1 MSGTSKES
9 LGHWG
14 LPGLGKACLTTM
26 DKKLNMLNE
35 KVDQL
40 LHFQEDVTE
49 KLQSV
54 CRDMGH
60 LEQGLRRLEASRAPG
75 PGGADGV
82 PRADTQAGWPE
93 VLELVRAMQQDA
105 AQHGARLEALFR
117 MVAAVDRA
125 IALVGATLQKSKVA
139 DFLMQ
144 GHVPW
149 RGGSPGDSPEENKE
163 RVEEEGAKPK
173 HVLSASGVQSDA
185 REPGEESQKVDV
197 LEGTVERLP
206 PIRASGLGADPAQ
219 AWASPGQG
227 DGVPGPAQAFPGH
240 LPLPTKVEAKP
251 PETPSESPRTGLELA
266 PAPGRVNVVSPSL
279 EVAPG
284 AGQGASSSRPDP
296 WPLEEGTRLTPGP
309 GPQCPGPPGLP
320 SQARAAHSGG
330 KTPPRI
336 SIHMQEMDTPGEMLV
351 TRRGSLGPSPA
362 TEAPAAAQP
371 GEQGPPGTG
380 RCLQAPGTEPRE
392 QTPEGARE
400 LSPLQESSS
409 PRGAKSEEDQ
419 RAGVEPSTRPSLARR
434 DDDDHAVGALG
445 LQQGKGPGAGNPEPE
460 QDCAAR
466 APGRAEA
473 VRRMPPGVEAGSVVL
488 DDSPAPP
495 APFEH
500 RVVSVKETSISA
512 DYEVCQHEVLG
523 GGRFGQVH
531 RCTEKSTGLPL
542 AAKIIKVKSAK
553 DREDV
558 KNEINIMNQL
568 SHVNLIQLYDAFES
582 KHSCTLVMEYVDGGE
597 LFDRITDEKYHL
609 TELDVVLFTRQIC
622 EGVHYLHQ
630 HYILHLDL
638 KPTTQQSP
646 QDEQEKLLDEA
657 IQAVK
662 VQSFQMKRCLDKNK
676 LMDALKHASNMLGE
690 LRTSMLSPKS
700 YYELYMA
707 ISDELHYL
715 EVYLTD
721 EFAKGRK
728 VADLYELVQYAGN
741 IIPRLYLL
749 ITVGVVYVKS
759 FPQSRKDILKDLVE
773 MCRGVQ
779 HPLRGL
785 FLRNYLLQCTRNILP
800 DEGEPTD
807 EETTGDISDS
817 MDFVLLNFA
826 EMNKLWVRMQ
836 HQGHSRDREK
846 RERERQELRILVGTN
861 LVRLSQL
868 EGVNVERY
876 KQIVLTGILEQV
888 VNCRDA
894 LAQEY
899 LMECIIQVFPDE
911 FHLQTLNPFLRAC
924 AELHQ
929 NVNVKNIIIA
939 LIDRLALFAH
949 REDGPGIPA
958 DIKLFDIFSQQV
970 ATVIQSRQD
979 MPSED
984 VVSLQVSLINLAMK
998 CYPDRVDYVDKVLET
1013 TVEIFNKLNLEHIAT
1028 SSAVSKELTRLLKI
1042 PVDTYNNILTVLKL
1056 KHFHPLFEYFDYESR
1071 KSMSCY
1077 VLSNVLD
1084 YNTEIVS
1091 QDQVDS
1097 IMNLVSTLIQD
1108 QPDQPV
1114 EDPDP
1119 EDFADEQ
1126 SLVGRF
1132 IHLLRSEDPDQQYLI
1147 LNTAR
1152 KHFGA
1157 GGNQR
1162 IRFTLPPLVFAAYQ
1176 LAFRYKE
1183 NSKVDDK
1190 WEKKCQKIFSFAHQT
1205 ISALIKAEL
1214 AELPLRLFLQG
1225 ALAAGEIGFENH
1237 ETVAYEFMSQ
1247 AFSLYEDEI
1256 SDSKAQLAAITLI
1269 IGTFER
1275 MKCFSEENHEPLRTQ
1290 CALAAS
1296 KLLKKPD
1303 QGRAVS
1309 TCAHLFWSGRN
1320 TDKNGEELHGGK
1332 RVMECLKKALK
1343 IANQCMDPSL
1353 QVQLFIEILNRYIYF
1368 YEKENDAVTIQ
1379 VLNQL
1384 IQKIRE
1390 DLPNLESS
1398 EETEQI
1404 NKHFHNTLEHLRLRR
1419 ESPESEGP
1427 IYEGLI
1433 L

>member
-1 MSGTSKES
+1 M
-9 LGHWG
+9 
-14 LPGLGKACLTTM
+14 
-26 DKKLNMLNE
+26 
-35 KVDQL
+35 
-40 LHFQEDVTE
+40 
-49 KLQSV
+49 
-54 CRDMGH
+54 
-60 LEQGLRRLEASRAPG
+60 
-75 PGGADGV
+75 
-82 PRADTQAGWPE
+82 
-93 VLELVRAMQQDA
+93 
-105 AQHGARLEALFR
+105 
-117 MVAAVDRA
+117 
-125 IALVGATLQKSKVA
+125 
-139 DFLMQ
+139 
-144 GHVPW
+144 
-149 RGGSPGDSPEENKE
+149 
-163 RVEEEGAKPK
+163 
-173 HVLSASGVQSDA
+173 
-185 REPGEESQKVDV
+185 
-197 LEGTVERLP
+197 
-206 PIRASGLGADPAQ
+206 
-219 AWASPGQG
+219 
-227 DGVPGPAQAFPGH
+227 
-240 LPLPTKVEAKP
+240 
-251 PETPSESPRTGLELA
+251 
-266 PAPGRVNVVSPSL
+266 
-279 EVAPG
+279 
-284 AGQGASSSRPDP
+284 
-296 WPLEEGTRLTPGP
+296 
-309 GPQCPGPPGLP
+309 
-320 SQARAAHSGG
+320 
-330 KTPPRI
+330 
-336 SIHMQEMDTPGEMLV
+336 
-351 TRRGSLGPSPA
+351 
-362 TEAPAAAQP
+362 
-371 GEQGPPGTG
+371 
-380 RCLQAPGTEPRE
+380 
-392 QTPEGARE
+392 
-400 LSPLQESSS
+400 
-409 PRGAKSEEDQ
+409 
-419 RAGVEPSTRPSLARR
+419 
-434 DDDDHAVGALG
+434 
-445 LQQGKGPGAGNPEPE
+445 
-460 QDCAAR
+460 
-466 APGRAEA
+466 
-473 VRRMPPGVEAGSVVL
+473 
-488 DDSPAPP
+488 
-495 APFEH
+495 
-500 RVVSVKETSISA
+500 
-512 DYEVCQHEVLG
+512 
-523 GGRFGQVH
+523 
-531 RCTEKSTGLPL
+531 
-542 AAKIIKVKSAK
+542 
-553 DREDV
+553 
-558 KNEINIMNQL
+558 
-568 SHVNLIQLYDAFES
+568 
-582 KHSCTLVMEYVDGGE
+582 
-597 LFDRITDEKYHL
+597 
-609 TELDVVLFTRQIC
+609 
-622 EGVHYLHQ
+622 
-630 HYILHLDL
+630 
-638 KPTTQQSP
+638 PTTQQSP

-1108 QPDQPV
+1108 QPDQPI

-1132 IHLLRSEDPDQQYLI
+1132 IHLLRSEDPDQQYL
-1147 LNTAR
+1147 
-1152 KHFGA
+1152 
-1157 GGNQR
+1157 
-1162 IRFTLPPLVFAAYQ
+1162 V
-1176 LAFRYKE
+1176 
-1183 NSKVDDK
+1183 
-1190 WEKKCQKIFSFAHQT
+1190 
-1205 ISALIKAEL
+1205 
-1214 AELPLRLFLQG
+1214 
-1225 ALAAGEIGFENH
+1225 
-1237 ETVAYEFMSQ
+1237 
-1247 AFSLYEDEI
+1247 
-1256 SDSKAQLAAITLI
+1256 
-1269 IGTFER
+1269 
-1275 MKCFSEENHEPLRTQ
+1275 
-1290 CALAAS
+1290 
-1296 KLLKKPD
+1296 
-1303 QGRAVS
+1303 
-1309 TCAHLFWSGRN
+1309 
-1320 TDKNGEELHGGK
+1320 
-1332 RVMECLKKALK
+1332 
-1343 IANQCMDPSL
+1343 
-1353 QVQLFIEILNRYIYF
+1353 
-1368 YEKENDAVTIQ
+1368 
-1379 VLNQL
+1379 
-1384 IQKIRE
+1384 
-1390 DLPNLESS
+1390 
-1398 EETEQI
+1398 
-1404 NKHFHNTLEHLRLRR
+1404 
-1419 ESPESEGP
+1419 
-1427 IYEGLI
+1427 
-1433 L
+1433 

>member
-1 MSGTSKES
+1 M
-9 LGHWG
+9 
-14 LPGLGKACLTTM
+14 
-26 DKKLNMLNE
+26 
-35 KVDQL
+35 
-40 LHFQEDVTE
+40 
-49 KLQSV
+49 
-54 CRDMGH
+54 
-60 LEQGLRRLEASRAPG
+60 
-75 PGGADGV
+75 
-82 PRADTQAGWPE
+82 
-93 VLELVRAMQQDA
+93 
-105 AQHGARLEALFR
+105 
-117 MVAAVDRA
+117 
-125 IALVGATLQKSKVA
+125 
-139 DFLMQ
+139 
-144 GHVPW
+144 
-149 RGGSPGDSPEENKE
+149 
-163 RVEEEGAKPK
+163 
-173 HVLSASGVQSDA
+173 
-185 REPGEESQKVDV
+185 
-197 LEGTVERLP
+197 
-206 PIRASGLGADPAQ
+206 
-219 AWASPGQG
+219 
-227 DGVPGPAQAFPGH
+227 
-240 LPLPTKVEAKP
+240 
-251 PETPSESPRTGLELA
+251 
-266 PAPGRVNVVSPSL
+266 
-279 EVAPG
+279 
-284 AGQGASSSRPDP
+284 
-296 WPLEEGTRLTPGP
+296 
-309 GPQCPGPPGLP
+309 
-320 SQARAAHSGG
+320 
-330 KTPPRI
+330 
-336 SIHMQEMDTPGEMLV
+336 
-351 TRRGSLGPSPA
+351 
-362 TEAPAAAQP
+362 
-371 GEQGPPGTG
+371 
-380 RCLQAPGTEPRE
+380 
-392 QTPEGARE
+392 
-400 LSPLQESSS
+400 
-409 PRGAKSEEDQ
+409 
-419 RAGVEPSTRPSLARR
+419 
-434 DDDDHAVGALG
+434 
-445 LQQGKGPGAGNPEPE
+445 
-460 QDCAAR
+460 
-466 APGRAEA
+466 
-473 VRRMPPGVEAGSVVL
+473 
-488 DDSPAPP
+488 
-495 APFEH
+495 
-500 RVVSVKETSISA
+500 
-512 DYEVCQHEVLG
+512 
-523 GGRFGQVH
+523 
-531 RCTEKSTGLPL
+531 
-542 AAKIIKVKSAK
+542 
-553 DREDV
+553 
-558 KNEINIMNQL
+558 
-568 SHVNLIQLYDAFES
+568 
-582 KHSCTLVMEYVDGGE
+582 
-597 LFDRITDEKYHL
+597 
-609 TELDVVLFTRQIC
+609 
-622 EGVHYLHQ
+622 
-630 HYILHLDL
+630 
-638 KPTTQQSP
+638 PTTQQSP

-899 LMECIIQVFPDE
+899 LMECIIQ
-911 FHLQTLNPFLRAC
+911 
-924 AELHQ
+924 
-929 NVNVKNIIIA
+929 
-939 LIDRLALFAH
+939 
-949 REDGPGIPA
+949 
-958 DIKLFDIFSQQV
+958 QV

-1183 NSKVDDK
+1183 SSEVDDK

>member
-1 MSGTSKES
+1 M
-9 LGHWG
+9 
-14 LPGLGKACLTTM
+14 
-26 DKKLNMLNE
+26 
-35 KVDQL
+35 
-40 LHFQEDVTE
+40 
-49 KLQSV
+49 
-54 CRDMGH
+54 
-60 LEQGLRRLEASRAPG
+60 
-75 PGGADGV
+75 
-82 PRADTQAGWPE
+82 
-93 VLELVRAMQQDA
+93 
-105 AQHGARLEALFR
+105 
-117 MVAAVDRA
+117 
-125 IALVGATLQKSKVA
+125 
-139 DFLMQ
+139 
-144 GHVPW
+144 
-149 RGGSPGDSPEENKE
+149 
-163 RVEEEGAKPK
+163 
-173 HVLSASGVQSDA
+173 
-185 REPGEESQKVDV
+185 
-197 LEGTVERLP
+197 
-206 PIRASGLGADPAQ
+206 
-219 AWASPGQG
+219 
-227 DGVPGPAQAFPGH
+227 
-240 LPLPTKVEAKP
+240 
-251 PETPSESPRTGLELA
+251 
-266 PAPGRVNVVSPSL
+266 
-279 EVAPG
+279 
-284 AGQGASSSRPDP
+284 
-296 WPLEEGTRLTPGP
+296 
-309 GPQCPGPPGLP
+309 
-320 SQARAAHSGG
+320 
-330 KTPPRI
+330 
-336 SIHMQEMDTPGEMLV
+336 
-351 TRRGSLGPSPA
+351 
-362 TEAPAAAQP
+362 
-371 GEQGPPGTG
+371 
-380 RCLQAPGTEPRE
+380 
-392 QTPEGARE
+392 
-400 LSPLQESSS
+400 
-409 PRGAKSEEDQ
+409 
-419 RAGVEPSTRPSLARR
+419 
-434 DDDDHAVGALG
+434 
-445 LQQGKGPGAGNPEPE
+445 
-460 QDCAAR
+460 
-466 APGRAEA
+466 
-473 VRRMPPGVEAGSVVL
+473 
-488 DDSPAPP
+488 
-495 APFEH
+495 
-500 RVVSVKETSISA
+500 
-512 DYEVCQHEVLG
+512 
-523 GGRFGQVH
+523 
-531 RCTEKSTGLPL
+531 
-542 AAKIIKVKSAK
+542 
-553 DREDV
+553 
-558 KNEINIMNQL
+558 
-568 SHVNLIQLYDAFES
+568 
-582 KHSCTLVMEYVDGGE
+582 
-597 LFDRITDEKYHL
+597 
-609 TELDVVLFTRQIC
+609 
-622 EGVHYLHQ
+622 
-630 HYILHLDL
+630 
-638 KPTTQQSP
+638 PTTQQSP

-657 IQAVK
+657 VQAVK

-1176 LAFRYKE
+1176 LAFRYKQ
-1183 NSKVDDK
+1183 NSKV
-1190 WEKKCQKIFSFAHQT
+1190 
-1205 ISALIKAEL
+1205 
-1214 AELPLRLFLQG
+1214 
-1225 ALAAGEIGFENH
+1225 
-1237 ETVAYEFMSQ
+1237 

-1320 TDKNGEELHGGK
+1320 TDRNGEELHGGK

-1427 IYEGLI
+1427 IYEGLV